1 MAVGFKYALCN
12 IILFG
17 GVFMMKNGELYE
29 VRPIKDLKDMLSSS
43 VEIYGDK
50 AAFLSRPKGSS
61 DYAPISYKQYKADVE
76 AFGTALID
84 LGLGNG
90 RIALIGENRYEWSVS
105 YLSIVNGTGVIVPL
119 DKELPANEIELLL
132 ERSQTNAIIYS
143 EGIKDKIE
151 PLVQKSTPLQYFISM
166 DREEDEGNILSF
178 HALLEK
184 GHKLLKEGKREFID
198 AQIDAKE
205 MKILLFTSGTTDT
218 AKAVMLS
225 HQNIAENLMG
235 MCSMLYIDQNDVFL
249 SILPIHHT
257 YECTCGF
264 LCQIYR
270 GCTIAYCE
278 GLRHIVKNLKE
289 SKATMMLGV
298 PLVFESM
305 YRQIMNQAIK
315 SKGEQKIQFAIRL
328 SNAFRKVGIDLRAK
342 LFKQIHE
349 ALGGHIRIFI
359 SGAAGIDPQIA
370 KGFRE
375 LGITLVQG
383 YGLTECAP
391 IVALNRDKYYK
402 DEAAGLPLPNLQVE
416 IDSPDEDGIG
426 EIRCMGPS
434 VMSGYYENQEATAE
448 VIRDGWFYTGDSGFI
463 DKDGFVHITGRKKN
477 VIITGNG
484 KNVFPEEIETLLNR
498 SLYVKE
504 SLVYGKGQS
513 DGDTVICAKIV
524 PDNDKIKE
532 DKENS
537 LLIDET
543 TEKIIEEEV
552 KKINKTMVI
561 YKHVKEI
568 TLQEEEFIKTTTRKI
583 KRHEELGLK

>member
-1 MAVGFKYALCN
+1 
-12 IILFG
+12 
-17 GVFMMKNGELYE
+17 MKNGDLYA
-29 VRPIKDLKDMLSSS
+29 VRPIKNLKDMLDSS

-50 AAFLSRPKGSS
+50 AAFLSKPKGQA
-61 DYAPISYKQYKADVE
+61 DYIPISYKQYKYDVE
-76 AFGTALID
+76 AFGTALIN
-84 LGLGNG
+84 LGLNGG
-90 RIALIGENRYEWSVS
+90 RIALIGENRYEWSIT
-105 YLSIVNGTGVIVPL
+105 YLAVVNGTGVVVPL

-132 ERSQTNAIIYS
+132 ERSEADAIIYS
-143 EGIKDKIE
+143 GSVKEKIE
-151 PLVQKSTPLQYFISM
+151 PLLKKTTSMRYFISM
-166 DREEDEGNILSF
+166 DREEDKGNLLSF
-178 HALLEK
+178 NRLLEK
-184 GHKLLKEGKREFID
+184 GRALLKDGMREFID
-198 AQIDAKE
+198 AEIDADV
-205 MKILLFTSGTTDT
+205 MKMLLFTSGTTDT

-225 HQNIAENLMG
+225 HRNVSDNLMN
-235 MCSMLYIDQNDVFL
+235 MCAMLYIDEKDTFL

-264 LCQIYR
+264 LCQLYR

-305 YRQIMNQAIK
+305 YRQVMNQAIK
-315 SKGEQKIQFAIRL
+315 AKGKEKIQFAIGL
-328 SNAFRKVGIDLRAK
+328 SNSLRKIGIDIRSK

-349 ALGGHIRIFI
+349 ALGGHMRMFI

-370 KGFRE
+370 RGFRE
-375 LGITLVQG
+375 LGMPLVQG

-391 IVALNRDKYYK
+391 IVALNRNSYYK

-426 EIRCMGPS
+426 EIKCKGSS
-434 VMSGYYENQEATAE
+434 VMLGYYENPKATAE

-498 SLYVKE
+498 SPYIKE

-513 DGDTVICAKIV
+513 DGDTKICVRIV
-524 PDNDKIKE
+524 PDFEKIRE
-532 DKENS
+532 DIENNVIS
-537 LLIDET
+537 DET
-543 TEKIIEEEV
+543 AEKIIEKEI
-552 KKINKTMVI
+552 KNINRTMVS
-561 YKHVKEI
+561 YKYIKEI
-568 TLQEEEFIKTTTRKI
+568 TLQEEEFIKTTTKKI
-583 KRHEELGLK
+583 KRHEELSS

>member
-1 MAVGFKYALCN
+1 
-12 IILFG
+12 
-17 GVFMMKNGELYE
+17 MKNGELYK
-29 VRPIKDLKDMLSSS
+29 VRPIKDLKDMLDSS
-43 VEIYGDK
+43 VKLYGEK
-50 AAFLSRPKGSS
+50 AAFLSKPKGQA
-61 DYAPISYKQYKADVE
+61 DYAAITYKQYKSDVE
-76 AFGTALID
+76 AFGTALIS
-84 LGLGNG
+84 LGLKDGK
-90 RIALIGENRYEWSVS
+90 IALIGENRYEWSIS
-105 YLSIVNGTGVIVPL
+105 YLAIVNGTAVIVPL
-119 DKELPANEIELLL
+119 DKELPPNEIELLL
-132 ERSQTNAIIYS
+132 ERSKADAIIYS
-143 EGIKDKIE
+143 GNIKDKIE
-151 PLVQKSTPLQYFISM
+151 VLTKKDTSLRYFISM
-166 DREEDEGNILSF
+166 DAEEDNGNILSF
-178 HALLEK
+178 NLLLQK
-184 GHKLLKEGKREFID
+184 GQSLLKEGNREFLDAEID
-198 AQIDAKE
+198 VEA
-205 MKILLFTSGTTDT
+205 MNMLLFTSGTTDT

-225 HQNIAENLMG
+225 HKSIAENLMN
-235 MCSMLYIDQNDVFL
+235 MCSMLYIDDKDIFL

-264 LCQIYR
+264 LCQLYR

-315 SKGEQKIQFAIRL
+315 SKGEKKIKFAIGL
-328 SNAFRKVGIDLRAK
+328 SNTLRKINIDIRGK

-349 ALGGHIRIFI
+349 ALGGHMRMFI

-375 LGITLVQG
+375 LGISLVQG

-391 IVALNRDKYYK
+391 IVALNRNNYYK

-426 EIRCMGPS
+426 EIKCKGTS
-434 VMSGYYENQEATAE
+434 VMMGYYNDPEATAE
-448 VIRDGWFYTGDSGFI
+448 VIRDGWFYTGDSGYI
-463 DKDGFVHITGRKKN
+463 DEDGFVHITGRKKN

-498 SLYVKE
+498 SLYIKE

-524 PDNDKIKE
+524 PDKE
-532 DKENS
+532 K
-537 LLIDET
+537 IDEDIKNNSAPGST
-543 TEKIIEEEV
+543 VDEIIEKEV
-552 KKINKTMVI
+552 KNTNKSMVT
-561 YKHVKEI
+561 YKHVKEFI
-568 TLQEEEFIKTTTRKI
+568 LQDEEFIKTTTRKI
-583 KRHEELGLK
+583 KRHEELINN